1 VTETTGPI
9 ARLVAGALLCLAAIG
24 TAAAQTGS
32 SAQAEIRAALMQW
45 MADFNAGN
53 SERVC
58 ALFAPDLIAQYRGQP
73 ERDYAALCDLL
84 KRSLSDRTKRF
95 GYAVDIKEIIV
106 AGDLAIVRL
115 IWTLTIRRN
124 DTADETIL
132 EEPGMDVFR
141 RQADAS
147 WKIVRYIAYDAPR

>member
-1 VTETTGPI
+1 
-9 ARLVAGALLCLAAIG
+9 
-24 TAAAQTGS
+24 
-32 SAQAEIRAALMQW
+32 

-84 KRSLSDRTKRF
+84 KRSLSDRTTRF

>member
-1 VTETTGPI
+1 
-9 ARLVAGALLCLAAIG
+9 
-24 TAAAQTGS
+24 
-32 SAQAEIRAALMQW
+32 M
-45 MADFNAGN
+45 
-53 SERVC
+53 
-58 ALFAPDLIAQYRGQP
+58 
-73 ERDYAALCDLL
+73 
-84 KRSLSDRTKRF
+84 
-95 GYAVDIKEIIV
+95 
-106 AGDLAIVRL
+106 RL